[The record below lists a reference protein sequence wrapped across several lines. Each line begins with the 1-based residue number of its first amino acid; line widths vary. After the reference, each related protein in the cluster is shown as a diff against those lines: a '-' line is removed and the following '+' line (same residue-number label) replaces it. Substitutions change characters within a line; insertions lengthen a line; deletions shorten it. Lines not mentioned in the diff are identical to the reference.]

1 MLGQADT
8 SADRRSRRGGGRVL
22 RSAPPSTVSITP
34 PLLRLTDRQLFDA
47 VRDNSLLR
55 VRQALTANAD
65 PNAANRF
72 GETPVFRASWLGQ
85 VEIVRA
91 LLQGG
96 ANPNKTDCKGST
108 PLSFTSCVRTVKVLL
123 EAGADPNAA
132 DCFGNT
138 PLHAA
143 SWSSELTVAMVL
155 HQAGADLYA
164 RNIHGETPL
173 DRSRVF
179 QQAKVVRFFLQQYVQ
194 ATLANTHDGDEGSTA
209 LHAVLEEAIYMSD
222 RRHSGR
228 IKLTIGTVS
237 VQQLVSVLQDIDEQ
251 DPTAIQTRSDA
262 AELPFHVATRLQAP
276 VEVLYFL
283 LRLYPDVLVW

>member
-8 SADRRSRRGGGRVL
+8 STDRRSRRGGGRVL
-22 RSAPPSTVSITP
+22 RTAPPSTVSITP
-34 PLLRLTDRQLFDA
+34 LLRLIDRQLFDA
-47 VRDNSLLR
+47 VRDNSLPR

-72 GETPVFRASWLGQ
+72 GETPLFRASWLGQ

-138 PLHAA
+138 PLHA

-179 QQAKVVRFFLQQYVQ
+179 QQAEVVRYFLQQYVQ
-194 ATLANTHDGDEGSTA
+194 ATLANTGNDGSTA

-222 RRHSGR
+222 RKHSGR
-228 IKLTIGTVS
+228 IKLNIGTVS
-237 VQQLVSVLQDIDEQ
+237 VQQLVSVLQDIYEQ
-251 DPTAIQTRSDA
+251 DPTAIQRRSDA
-262 AELPFHVATRLQAP
+262 AELPFHVAARLQAP
-276 VEVLYFL
+276 AEVLYFL
-283 LRLYPDVLVW
+283 LRLYPDVLLW